1 LLLPDADA
9 SIASSAQ
16 TTAHVLD
23 ALKDCPTASYV
34 VVEQRGVSSADYADG
49 RAAPVLTQYM
59 AGKHKQVR
67 SAFALPDVLG
77 QVDSHA
83 ILSHLESKCGH
94 KAGLQVMAAPSAE
107 TSPRSSSLQEAGTLK
122 SPAPGS
128 GS

>member
-1 LLLPDADA
+1 LLLPNADA
-9 SIASSAQ
+9 SIAASSQ

-77 QVDSHA
+77 QV
-83 ILSHLESKCGH
+83 
-94 KAGLQVMAAPSAE
+94 
-107 TSPRSSSLQEAGTLK
+107 
-122 SPAPGS
+122 APGVQVWTQGRPAGHGRAERRNVVTKQQS
-128 GS
+128 AGGWYVEVFHPG